1 MGLGS
6 VGKKIYKLRNHGGLA
21 FDDPE
26 ILSKALGAKLW
37 WRWLKEPM
45 AQWATIWKH
54 KYASS
59 LQSEDHIRMDGNIK
73 GSHIWNKAWDNR
85 EIRYFGKFFYLLL
98 F

>member
-1 MGLGS
+1 M
-6 VGKKIYKLRNHGGLA
+6 
-21 FDDPE
+21 DDPE

-37 WRWLKEPM
+37 WRWLKEPT
-45 AQWATIWKH
+45 AQWATIWKE

-85 EIRYFGKFFYLLL
+85 GLVQDNGFWEIREGNLAL
-98 F
+98 FWEDKWQ